1 MMSIHLIKKLS
12 VVLLSS
18 SVLVAC
24 TAPPKR
30 ESPLSAEQLAQTQL
44 QPRFPVVNQIPVSFP
59 IAELPPTQPRTL
71 KEVNQKGGVP
81 TVTTLT
87 DNTLKMSD
95 ITKLSDTDPIELNFE
110 QMPLQQIFE
119 LMSDALGISMVIDPS
134 IGDKVTIRTSKEKP
148 LTKKDLWP
156 LLQLLL
162 NDAGIVMQKKGGVY
176 HLKKIASQLPGTIGV
191 NPETLSSSTSS
202 QVLQIT
208 PLRYISA
215 ESAQSVLNPMVQP
228 KGRVTVLP
236 SMNIIG
242 ITTTPQ
248 QLERINKLLRI
259 VDADP
264 FLHRGM
270 RLFRLINSK
279 AAEVQTD
286 LDKILKALYGTAPST
301 FQVLALERINAIL
314 VIAPPNTGFNEV
326 ALWVDILDER
336 SEESGEQV
344 FIYQV
349 KNLEA
354 SKLASTLEN
363 VFKIED
369 KKAAEE
375 KDKLKHNEEAKKEDK
390 GKEDKQLPSTPGRI
404 AVSAELK
411 VTIVAD
417 ESTNSLLIRATPRD
431 YRQLLETIYAL
442 DRVPKEVMV
451 NVVMAEVTLTQ
462 ANRFGIDWQ
471 YFFGSG
477 KKNYVRSDFNVP
489 AQSFSTTTT
498 ENSTTSSSS
507 NSLVGLVIGNV
518 TGSVNAILNTIAST
532 NDISILSRPSL
543 LVRDNEEA
551 SINVGSNEPF
561 LGSLNRSSINTSNL
575 VSQDVQYKD
584 TGITVK
590 VTPRINEDGIINM
603 KIFQELSQLGPTR
616 TTQNLQSFIQRK
628 LETSVV
634 IRDGN
639 AIVIGGMI
647 ETRKKNDEQSLPGLR
662 NIPIIGSLLF
672 ASTDHEEVRTELV
685 LIIVPQIVNPEAD
698 NRPLVQNFKQN
709 MQLVSRLLNE
719 QSIFRDELREITPP
733 PQQPDE
739 SLQPVNNSANKSPQ
753 P

>member
-30 ESPLSAEQLAQTQL
+30 DAPLSAEQLAQTQL
-44 QPRFPVVNQIPVSFP
+44 QPRFPVVNQTPVSFP
-59 IAELPPTQPRTL
+59 IAEMPPTQSRSL

-81 TVTTLT
+81 LVTTLT
-87 DNTLKMSD
+87 DSTLKMSD
-95 ITKLSDTDPIELNFE
+95 ITKLSDDDPIELNFE
-110 QMPLQQIFE
+110 QMPLQQIFQ

-148 LTKKDLWP
+148 LRKKDLWP

-162 NDAGIVMQKKGGVY
+162 NDAGIVMQKKAGVY
-176 HLKKIASQLPGTIGV
+176 HLKKIASQLPGTIGI
-191 NPETLSSSTSS
+191 NPERLTSSTSS

-248 QLERINKLLRI
+248 QLKRINKLLRI

-279 AAEVQTD
+279 AVDVQTD

-301 FQVLALERINAIL
+301 FQVIALERINAIL

-336 SEESGEQV
+336 SEESGDQV
-344 FIYQV
+344 FIYHV

-375 KDKLKHNEEAKKEDK
+375 KEKLKHNEESKKDAK
-390 GKEDKQLPSTPGRI
+390 GKEDKAPPSRAGRI
-404 AVSAELK
+404 AVSADLN

-451 NVVMAEVTLTQ
+451 NVVMAEVTLTK

-477 KKNYVRSDFNVP
+477 KQNYVRSDFNVP
-489 AQSFSTTTT
+489 AQSFSTTTD
-498 ENSTTSSSS
+498 STNTTTSSS

-634 IRDGN
+634 VRDGN

-647 ETRKKNDEQSLPGLR
+647 ETRQKNDEQSLPGLR
-662 NIPIIGSLLF
+662 DIPLIGSLLF

-698 NRPLVQNFKQN
+698 NRPLVQKFRQN
-709 MQLVSRLLNE
+709 MQLVSQLLNE
-719 QSIFRDELREITPP
+719 QSLFMDDLRETPP
-733 PQQPDE
+733 ETPETPE
-739 SLQPVNNSANKSPQ
+739 PVQPVTQSFR
-753 P
+753 